1 MNGYRLFFLH
11 EVIEELGESKTKEL
25 LSSFSSPLNPDVE
38 YFLKHRAIEFSRQKI
53 APTTLVYASYKNKW
67 VLCGYFA
74 IATKMFTVT
83 KKCVGTNTF
92 KRLKKFGTYNPEYQC
107 CEIPAPLI
115 AQLSK
120 NFNNEYNTLITGDE
134 LLKLA
139 CDEVQMAQ
147 RVIGGKIV
155 YLECEDKP
163 QLKDFYRR
171 NGFKEFAKRNLEKAD
186 RDKLSGEY
194 LGQML
199 KYFDE

>member
-1 MNGYRLFFLH
+1 MNGYRLLSLQ
-11 EVIEELGESKTKEL
+11 EIIEELGEGKTKNL

-38 YFLKHRAIEFSRQKI
+38 DFLKHKAIDFAKQRI
-53 APTTLVYASYKNKW
+53 APTTLVYTSYKDEW

-83 KKCVGTNTF
+83 KKCVGANTF
-92 KRLKKFGTYNPEYQC
+92 KRLKKFGTYNQDYQC
-107 CEIPAPLI
+107 CDIPAPLI

-120 NFNNEYNTLITGDE
+120 NFNNDYNKLITGDE

-139 CDEVQMAQ
+139 CNEVQMTQ
-147 RVIGGKIV
+147 RIIGGKIV

-163 QLKDFYRR
+163 KLIDFYKS
-171 NGFKEFAKRNLEKAD
+171 NGFRTFAKRNLEKAD

-194 LGQML
+194 LVQML
-199 KYFDE
+199 KYFEE